1 MIVAGI
7 DEAGRGSV
15 IGPLVVS
22 GISASTSAIEELAR
36 MGVKDSKQ
44 LSPTQ
49 RSRLYPQILK
59 LCKKISTEVLAP
71 SDIDRYVKPKIKL
84 KGLNYLEAQ
93 SMAKILGRLD
103 ADVSYVDSCDI
114 NPKRFAKIISDLMEK
129 KQRLV
134 VSHHADETYT
144 VVSAASIVAK
154 VTRDRH
160 VQKIGLKYGEI
171 GSGYPSDPQTIE
183 FLQKWVKRELS
194 VPPFAR
200 SSWKTWLRITPKI
213 EDFILP

>member
-1 MIVAGI
+1 MIVAGV

-44 LSPTQ
+44 LSPAQ
-49 RSRLYPQILK
+49 RSKLYPQILK
-59 LCKKISTEVLAP
+59 LCKNVSTEVLAP
-71 SDIDRYVKPKIKL
+71 SDIDRYVEPKIRL
-84 KGLNYLEAQ
+84 KGLNYLEAL
-93 SMAKILGRLD
+93 SIAKILSSLD
-103 ADVSYVDSCDI
+103 AEVSYVDSCDV
-114 NPKRFAKIISDLMEK
+114 NPKRFAKIISDIMKK

-134 VSHHADETYT
+134 VSHHADEIYT
-144 VVSAASIVAK
+144 SVSAASIVAK

-160 VQKIGLKYGEI
+160 VQKIGRKYGDI

-200 SSWKTWLRITPKI
+200 RSWKTWLRITPKI
-213 EDFILP
+213 EDFTLP

>member
-1 MIVAGI
+1 MIVAGV

-22 GISASTSAIEELAR
+22 GISASTSVIKELAR

-44 LSPTQ
+44 LSPAQ
-49 RSRLYPQILK
+49 RSKLYPQILK
-59 LCKKISTEVLAP
+59 LCKNVSTEVLAP
-71 SDIDRYVKPKIKL
+71 SDIDRYVEPKIKL
-84 KGLNYLEAQ
+84 RGLNYLEAL
-93 SMAKILGRLD
+93 SIAKILSSLD
-103 ADVSYVDSCDI
+103 AKISYVDSCDV
-114 NPKRFAKIISDLMEK
+114 NPKRFAKIISDIMEK
-129 KQRLV
+129 KQKLV
-134 VSHHADETYT
+134 VSHHADEIYT
-144 VVSAASIVAK
+144 AVSAASIVAK

-160 VQKIGLKYGEI
+160 VQKIGRKYGEI

-200 SSWKTWLRITPKI
+200 RSWKTWLRITPKI
-213 EDFILP
+213 DDFTLP

>member
-1 MIVAGI
+1 MIVAGV

-44 LSPTQ
+44 LSPAQ
-49 RSRLYPQILK
+49 RSKLYPQILK
-59 LCKKISTEVLAP
+59 LCKNVSTEVLAP
-71 SDIDRYVKPKIKL
+71 SDIDKYVEPKIRL
-84 KGLNYLEAQ
+84 KGLNYLEAL
-93 SMAKILGRLD
+93 SIAKILSSLD
-103 ADVSYVDSCDI
+103 AEVSYVDSCDV
-114 NPKRFAKIISDLMEK
+114 NPKRFAKIISDIMKK

-134 VSHHADETYT
+134 VSHHADEIYT
-144 VVSAASIVAK
+144 SVSAASIVAK

-160 VQKIGLKYGEI
+160 VQKIGRKYGDI

-183 FLQKWVKRELS
+183 FLQKWMKRELS

-200 SSWKTWLRITPKI
+200 RSWKTWLRITPKI
-213 EDFILP
+213 EDFTLP

>member
-1 MIVAGI
+1 MIVAGV

-44 LSPTQ
+44 LSPAQ
-49 RSRLYPQILK
+49 RSKLYPQILK
-59 LCKKISTEVLAP
+59 LCKNVSTEVLAP
-71 SDIDRYVKPKIKL
+71 SDIDKYVEPKIRL
-84 KGLNYLEAQ
+84 KGLNYLEAL
-93 SMAKILGRLD
+93 SIAKILSSLD
-103 ADVSYVDSCDI
+103 AEVSYVDSCDV
-114 NPKRFAKIISDLMEK
+114 NPKRFAKIISDIMKK

-134 VSHHADETYT
+134 VSHHADEIYT
-144 VVSAASIVAK
+144 SVSAASIVAK

-160 VQKIGLKYGEI
+160 VQKIGRKYGDI

-200 SSWKTWLRITPKI
+200 RSWKTWLRITPKI
-213 EDFILP
+213 EDFTLP